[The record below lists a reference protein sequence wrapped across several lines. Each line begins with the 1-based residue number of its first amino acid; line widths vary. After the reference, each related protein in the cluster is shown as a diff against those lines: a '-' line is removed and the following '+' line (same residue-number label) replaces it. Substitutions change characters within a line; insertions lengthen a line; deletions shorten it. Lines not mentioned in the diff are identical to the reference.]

1 MGYKEKIIVQ
11 TTDVRVR
18 QMFLDVGAEV
28 PWHYH
33 SQVVDTMYCLQG
45 EMRVELADPQETT
58 FLQTGDGCEITVGR
72 PHRISVVGDNPV
84 SYLLIQGVGEYD
96 FQTISI

>member
-1 MGYKEKIIVQ
+1 MEYKDKIIVQ
-11 TTDVRVR
+11 TADVRVR

-33 SQVVDTMYCLQG
+33 SQVVDIMFCLRG
-45 EMRVELADPQETT
+45 EMKVALADPQEAT
-58 FLQTGDGCEITVGR
+58 FLSVGEGCEISVGR
-72 PHRISVVGDNPV
+72 PHQISVAGAEPV

-96 FQTISI
+96 FKKI